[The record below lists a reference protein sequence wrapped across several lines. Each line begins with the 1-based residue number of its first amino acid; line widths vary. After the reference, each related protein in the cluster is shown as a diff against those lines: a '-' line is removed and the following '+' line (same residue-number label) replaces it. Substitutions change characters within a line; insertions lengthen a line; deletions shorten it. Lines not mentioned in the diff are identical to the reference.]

1 MLKPSLQLKQGQSL
15 SMTPQL
21 QQAIQLLQLPVLD
34 LNTRLQEALE
44 QNIMLEV
51 EELEELDGISNTDVA
66 SKDDAENIKTDEIWP
81 NNDSYQ
87 TIDNNWSL
95 EDQPNLDL
103 PDESNE
109 TLQEHLVWQL
119 EIEKFT
125 MREALIGKALV
136 DSINDDGYLFNDIQ
150 EIIDSLDA
158 RPLVTFEEAEKVL
171 LKIQNLDPVGVGARS
186 LSECII
192 RQVEQLD
199 KNTPGRSLA
208 LDLAS
213 DHLDLVAN
221 REYGEIRRNLRISE
235 DYLNEALSL
244 VKGCNPKPGLAIS
257 PTSAQYVI
265 PDVFVRKLDNAWQV
279 EISPSGVPKLSVN
292 QKYAQILRGND
303 EHQALKTQLQEARW
317 LVRSLEIRNDTLMKV
332 ATSIVDR
339 QVSFLELGD
348 EGMKPMILQDI
359 ADEIGM
365 HESTISR
372 VTSNKYMHTPRGVF
386 KFKFFFSSHLS
397 SKDGKDRSSTSVR
410 AKIKKLIA
418 SEDPKKPLSD
428 NKITN
433 LLKYEG
439 ISIARRTVTK
449 YREALNIP
457 SSSERRANRKN

>member
-21 QQAIQLLQLPVLD
+21 QQAIRLLQLPVLD
-34 LNTRLQEALE
+34 LNAQLQEALE
-44 QNIMLEV
+44 QNIMLEI
-51 EELEELDGISNTDVA
+51 EDPDDISNSDEI
-66 SKDDAENIKTDEIWP
+66 SKDKTEKLEAEEIWP
-81 NNDSYQ
+81 TNDSLQ
-87 TIDNNWSL
+87 ASDNSWNY

-103 PDESNE
+103 PDETNE

-125 MREALIGKALV
+125 KREVLIGEALV
-136 DSINDDGYLFNDIQ
+136 DSINDDGYLIYDIQ
-150 EIIDSLDA
+150 EIIESLDTNP
-158 RPLVTFEEAEKVL
+158 RVTFEEAEKIL
-171 LKIQNLDPVGVGARS
+171 FKIQNLDPVGVGARS

-192 RQVEQLD
+192 RQIEQFNN
-199 KNTPGRSLA
+199 KTPGRSLA
-208 LDLAS
+208 LSIAS

-221 REYGEIRRNLRISE
+221 REYGEIRRNLRVSE

-257 PTSAQYVI
+257 PTSAQYII
-265 PDVFVRKLDNAWQV
+265 PDVFVRKLDNTWQV

-303 EHQALKTQLQEARW
+303 KHQALKVQLQEARW

-332 ATSIVDR
+332 ATSIVSR
-339 QVSFLELGD
+339 QESFLELGD
-348 EGMKPMILQDI
+348 EEMKPMILQDI

-397 SKDGKDRSSTSVR
+397 SNDGKDRSSTSVR
-410 AKIKKLIA
+410 AKIKKLIS
-418 SEDPKKPLSD
+418 SEDSKKPLSD

-433 LLKYEG
+433 LLKVEG